1 MEGMERYK
9 RTECCLGEVQ
19 TEGFGRGID
28 GGDGEVYTDG
38 GCLGEVYTEGV
49 LGEVWM
55 EGIERYIRTECCLEE
70 VYTEG
75 VLREFKVGIGEV
87 QLMMNVMKKGGD

>member
-1 MEGMERYK
+1 M
-9 RTECCLGEVQ
+9 
-19 TEGFGRGID
+19 
-28 GGDGEVYTDG
+28 
-38 GCLGEVYTEGV
+38 GEVYTEGV

-87 QLMMNVMKKGGD
+87 

>member
-1 MEGMERYK
+1 
-9 RTECCLGEVQ
+9 
-19 TEGFGRGID
+19 
-28 GGDGEVYTDG
+28 
-38 GCLGEVYTEGV
+38 
-49 LGEVWM
+49 M

-87 QLMMNVMKKGGD
+87 